1 MTMAPLDTQ
10 VQQEGIEF
18 GNQWDFVD
26 LSLSVSR
33 LPHTTWM
40 YFYFGVQEQAAIL
53 TFERE
58 PVKSLAVEWGRKA
71 LSDDVCCF

>member
-1 MTMAPLDTQ
+1 MAPLETQ

-18 GNQWDFVD
+18 GSQWDFVD

-40 YFYFGVQEQAAIL
+40 YFSCDVQDQAAIL
-53 TFERE
+53 TFEHE
-58 PVKSLAVEWGRKA
+58 PVDSLAGMR
-71 LSDDVCCF
+71 